1 MSKNEIKSKEQIVTA
16 LQKIFV
22 ASGIQKRYLFGSFIK
37 GKKYNDIDVVIDP
50 PKNFTLLDL
59 ARLGN
64 KIEEKVGLPVD
75 IVTFR
80 SMDSQFRKN
89 IEKEMTAI

>member
-1 MSKNEIKSKEQIVTA
+1 MTKNKVRNKEQIVTA
-16 LQKIFV
+16 LQRIFV
-22 ASGIQKRYLFGSFIK
+22 E
-37 GKKYNDIDVVIDP
+37 
-50 PKNFTLLDL
+50 
-59 ARLGN
+59 N